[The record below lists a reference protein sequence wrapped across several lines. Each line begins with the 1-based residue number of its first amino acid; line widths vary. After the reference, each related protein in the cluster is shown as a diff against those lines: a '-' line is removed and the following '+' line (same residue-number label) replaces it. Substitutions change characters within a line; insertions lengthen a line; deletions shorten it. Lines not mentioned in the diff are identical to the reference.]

1 MGSWAGLIAL
11 YARETQ
17 GVSSLST
24 GTSLALTAS
33 LMQFTHL
40 GDGNIFYN
48 ELQLYFFHFHSI
60 NQFVAS
66 ESAKIHDSQKKN
78 IFGIFKIYFLL
89 DQK

>member
-17 GVSSLST
+17 GISSLST

-40 GDGNIFYN
+40 GDGNDLYN
-48 ELQLYFFHFHSI
+48 ELQLYFFHFNLISCSRDPAT
-60 NQFVAS
+60 NS
-66 ESAKIHDSQKKN
+66 EQILNFQE
-78 IFGIFKIYFLL
+78 YFL
-89 DQK
+89 